1 MTPLLPRTAMSAM
14 ISANDD
20 IFVEHVC
27 FSDLGATLLP
37 HSFLVSHGCG
47 CVPIIV
53 DWQLHDL
60 VDVAR
65 PSKEHTRLIRKL
77 PRLFV
82 GTLGQLLDLLHAPC
96 QSAVHSL
103 HAEKMYVAPWRHYR
117 VIASAFCR
125 CVGLSTQRHELA
137 TNGRDSAL

>member
-1 MTPLLPRTAMSAM
+1 MTPLLPRTLVSAM
-14 ISANDD
+14 ISANDN

-27 FSDLGATLLP
+27 FSDLGETLLP
-37 HSFLVSHGCG
+37 HSFLVLHG

-65 PSKEHTRLIRKL
+65 PSKEHTRLISKL
-77 PRLFV
+77 PRFFV

-103 HAEKMYVAPWRHYR
+103 HAEKMHVAPWRHYC

-125 CVGLSTQRHELA
+125 CVGLSTRRHQLA
-137 TNGRDSAL
+137 TNGCDDAL